1 MKIAGMSREMK
12 VGDRVRVR
20 TWTGMPEYFLGDRG
34 TVLRYPE
41 IFETGEPCYLVAMD
55 KDAGKGT
62 ALFTADEIEPDVG

>member
-1 MKIAGMSREMK
+1 MNREMK

-41 IFETGEPCYLVAMD
+41 IYETGGFCYLVAMD
-55 KDAGKGT
+55 KDGGKGT